1 MALRIDILTLFP
13 EMFEGP
19 GPLSSSMI
27 GRARAAGQV
36 DIRIRNIRDWT
47 HDRHR
52 VADDTPYGGGAGMV
66 MKPEPLV
73 EAIET
78 VRREG
83 GAGNS
88 RSKVVYLT
96 PAGELFNQAVARR
109 FAQLDHLILI
119 CGHYEGIDE
128 RVRDLAI
135 DEEVSIGDYVLT
147 GGELPAMVVTDAVVR
162 LLPGVLGNPDSA
174 RQESFMDH
182 ILDYPVYTRP
192 EEFRGVR
199 VPAVLLSGHHAQIQR
214 WRRKMALKR
223 TAERRPDLLERA
235 ALTPE
240 DRLLLDEIR
249 KEKAAG

>member
-13 EMFEGP
+13 EMFEEP
-19 GPLSSSMI
+19 GPLSSSMV

-52 VADDTPYGGGAGMV
+52 VADDAPYGGGAGMV

-83 GAGNS
+83 RAGNS

-199 VPAVLLSGHHAQIQR
+199 VPEVLLSGHHAQIQR

-235 ALTPE
+235 ALTLE